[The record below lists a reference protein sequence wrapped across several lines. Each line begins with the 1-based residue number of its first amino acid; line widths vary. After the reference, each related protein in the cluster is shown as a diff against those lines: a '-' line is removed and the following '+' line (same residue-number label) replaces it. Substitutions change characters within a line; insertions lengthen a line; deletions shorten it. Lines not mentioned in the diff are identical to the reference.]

1 MSDSDSHEAPEPDPS
16 ASEQPRLL
24 IVLASTRPGR
34 VGPAVGDW
42 VRERAVAHGGFAVA
56 VADLATIDLP
66 LLDEPN
72 HPRLAEYTQSH
83 THAWSETVAAADAII
98 FVMPEYN
105 HGYTAPLKNAI
116 DYLYREWQHK
126 PVGLVSYGGVVGGT
140 RAVQQLKPVLAAL
153 RMVPMVEAVPIPFV
167 QSHLTE
173 ELSFAATDA
182 LDVAATAM
190 LDALVRWTDAL
201 RPLRAPA
208 TG

>member
-1 MSDSDSHEAPEPDPS
+1 MSAPLTTAEPNIAARPT
-16 ASEQPRLL
+16 LL
-24 IVLASTRPGR
+24 IVVASTRPGR
-34 VGPAVGDW
+34 IGLAVGDW
-42 VRERAVAHGGFAVA
+42 VRSRAAAHGGFAVA
-56 VADLATIDLP
+56 VADLAAVNLP

-72 HPRLAEYTQSH
+72 HPRLSQYTRPH
-83 THAWSETVAAADAII
+83 TQEWSETVAAADAII

-167 QSHLTE
+167 QQHLTE
-173 ELSFAATDA
+173 EQRFAATDA
-182 LDVAATAM
+182 LDEAATAM
-190 LDALVRWTDAL
+190 LDALARWTEAL
-201 RPLRAPA
+201 RPLRVA
-208 TG
+208 TSS